1 MAGQNL
7 KANKM
12 RSFLTML
19 GIIIGIMAIILIT
32 SVVAGAQSLITNQIQ
47 SIGSNLVGILP
58 GSGGKDGPPAAVLGI
73 VITTLKDSDAEAIK
87 NQVSNV
93 TAVSAYVTATET
105 ANYEGESSSV
115 SIMGVSADYPLISD
129 SKLTDGVFFT
139 EDDKKNNSNVVVLGS
154 KAKEDLF
161 NGQEAIGQSLKIK
174 KESFRVVGVF
184 EERGSSGF
192 QNVDNAVFIPVTTV
206 QKKIV
211 GIDHVGYIR
220 VKINAEEN
228 VDAATDE
235 ITNLLRDRHNVDRPE
250 EDDFTVSNV
259 AAALEVLGTVTS
271 ALQLF
276 LVAIAGIALI
286 VGGIGIMNIMLAA
299 VTERIREIGLRKA
312 VGATRQNIIRQFL
325 IETIMI
331 SVSGAIIGVALGV
344 VISWIVALVVRK
356 LGYDWDWVVSIQSII
371 FAVGFSVII
380 GLIFGVY
387 PAKKA
392 ASLDPI
398 KALHYE

>member
-1 MAGQNL
+1 MAGNNL
-7 KANKM
+7 RANKM

-19 GIIIGIMAIILIT
+19 GIIIGIMSIILIT

-58 GSGGKDGPPAAVLGI
+58 GSGGKDGPPAAVFGI

-87 NQVSNV
+87 NNIDNV

-105 ANYEGESSSV
+105 AISQGESSSV
-115 SIMGVSADYPLISD
+115 SIMGVSPDYPLISD
-129 SKLTDGVFFT
+129 SKLTTGNFFT
-139 EDDKKNNSNVVVLGS
+139 DDDKKNNSNVAVLGS

-161 NGQEAIGQSLKIK
+161 NGQEAIGQSIKIK
-174 KESFRVVGVF
+174 KENFRIVGVF
-184 EERGSSGF
+184 EERGTSGF

-220 VKINAEEN
+220 VKVNTEEN
-228 VDAATDE
+228 VDPATDE
-235 ITNLLRDRHNVDRPE
+235 ITNLLRDRHNIDRPE

-259 AAALEVLGTVTS
+259 ANALEILSTITS

-312 VGATRQNIIRQFL
+312 VGATKSNIIRQFL

-331 SVSGAIIGVALGV
+331 SVCGAIIGILLGV
-344 VISWIVALVVRK
+344 GISWLVAVIVRGLD
-356 LGYDWDWVVSIQSII
+356 YDWDWVVSVQSIL
-371 FAVGFSVII
+371 FAVTFSVII

-392 ASLDPI
+392 ANLDPI